1 MLQTYVSTLITI
13 FTSIFVCLAPFFY
26 NGLKEG
32 KSKQRIIDFAS
43 QDTGAETYK
52 SAVKGVLNKL
62 DAVWS
67 SNSWS
72 TRMYDFNLLCA
83 VVYPFGFM
91 IVSWFSLNSP
101 GKIGDIVVIAPAD
114 LLQRILAGV
123 LLLACVAALIKY
135 RFYEKNR
142 QETEGYTLLGAV
154 IMIAVGGPIAAVSAF
169 AFAIA
174 GAVAF
179 AVIIAFTVAV
189 AGAGAGVVAVAVAV
203 AFTFF
208 FAFGVGFGV
217 TATTDVTAATG
228 VAFAG
233 VGAGASLTLFLFE
246 KIAYRNRV
254 LAYFSLTIFSLL
266 VIFGLLFWLRSNT
279 PLDSSMIQKSVSVI
293 VFLGLFPLVNAILD
307 FVSYGLTRFCLKRSA
322 NNAGFSSLAW
332 SGLDFI
338 LALVLL
344 IILSIALCAVIQIV
358 NLLLGSTMIDLK
370 MMFMDMKRSSQDY
383 WWLYATLLS
392 TLLPTLLHFT
402 IAAFSFIT
410 LIPKQCW
417 HKVAELADNSDDD
430 FFNRWFAAFGCS
442 LGITFSLV
450 APIALFIAAY
460 RGVEYS
466 LNQSNLVSFLNLLE
480 KLVL

>member
-26 NGLKEG
+26 NGLKED

-91 IVSWFSLNSP
+91 IVFWFSLNSP

-114 LLQRILAGV
+114 LLQCILAGV

-142 QETEGYTLLGAV
+142 QETEGDTLPGTAF
-154 IMIAVGGPIAAVSAF
+154 IIAVAIGGAIAAVSAI
-169 AFAIA
+169 AVAIAIAVA
-174 GAVAF
+174 GAVAG
-179 AVIIAFTVAV
+179 AV
-189 AGAGAGVVAVAVAV
+189 
-203 AFTFF
+203 
-208 FAFGVGFGV
+208 GV
-217 TATTDVTAATG
+217 TATTGATAATG

-233 VGAGASLTLFLFE
+233 VGAGVGAGAGASLTLFLFE
-246 KIAYRNRV
+246 KIAFRNRV

-266 VIFGLLFWLRSNT
+266 VIFGLLFWLRSNK
-279 PLDSSMIQKSVSVI
+279 PLDSSTIQNSVSVI

-322 NNAGFSSLAW
+322 NNAGFSSLA
-332 SGLDFI
+332 
-338 LALVLL
+338 
-344 IILSIALCAVIQIV
+344 
-358 NLLLGSTMIDLK
+358 
-370 MMFMDMKRSSQDY
+370 
-383 WWLYATLLS
+383 
-392 TLLPTLLHFT
+392 
-402 IAAFSFIT
+402 
-410 LIPKQCW
+410 
-417 HKVAELADNSDDD
+417 
-430 FFNRWFAAFGCS
+430 
-442 LGITFSLV
+442 
-450 APIALFIAAY
+450 
-460 RGVEYS
+460 
-466 LNQSNLVSFLNLLE
+466 
-480 KLVL
+480 